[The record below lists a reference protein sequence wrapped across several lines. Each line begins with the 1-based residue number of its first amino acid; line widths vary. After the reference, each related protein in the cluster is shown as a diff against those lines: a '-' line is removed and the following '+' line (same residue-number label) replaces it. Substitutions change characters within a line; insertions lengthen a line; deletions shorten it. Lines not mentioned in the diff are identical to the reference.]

1 MTPPADPAALDTRH
15 RLLEAALLTFSEKG
29 FDGAGIRE
37 IAQRAQANSALVQ
50 YHFGGKEG
58 LYQETLRFVFERGAC
73 KIHDL
78 PPPPSPEDPEAR
90 PKAIE
95 GIRAHIR
102 SFVQDALA
110 CHGLVEGGPFGSPAL
125 MKAAQL
131 LWNREIQEPRPS
143 VYAFLQEAVR
153 PFIEH
158 LVGCIRVLRPD
169 LDEEHLLRMDMS
181 IHAQVLCLHN
191 QPELLRLVRGR
202 PFGPEDAESLV
213 EHFTTFSLR
222 GLGVLDQGA

>member
-1 MTPPADPAALDTRH
+1 MTHTPDPTLDTRH
-15 RLLEAALLTFSEKG
+15 RLLEAALLTFAEKG

-58 LYQETLRFVFERGAC
+58 LYQETLRFIFDRGAC
-73 KIHDL
+73 KIRDL
-78 PPPPSPEDPEAR
+78 SAPPAPEDPQAR
-90 PKAIE
+90 SKAIA
-95 GIRAHIR
+95 GVRAHIR
-102 SFVQDALA
+102 SFVEDALA
-110 CHGLVEGGPFGSPAL
+110 CHGHAEGGPFGSPAL
-125 MKAAQL
+125 MKAAL
-131 LWNREIQEPRPS
+131 VLWNREVQDPRPS
-143 VYAFLQEAVR
+143 VHAFLQEAVR

-169 LDEEHLLRMDMS
+169 LDEERLLRMDMS
-181 IHAQVLCLHN
+181 IHAQVLYLHN
-191 QPELLRLVRGR
+191 HPELLRLVRGR

-222 GLGVLDQGA
+222 GLGVSEQGA